1 MNRRKSLDLA
11 RRAVRVAP
19 DDPGVLG
26 HVAFVFGY
34 FGEDIDSAIGMI
46 ERCLAL
52 NPSFARGWMFS
63 GFLRLY
69 AGQCDLAIEHLEIS
83 LRLNPRDQRGLHL
96 SGIGIALFFNRRF
109 AEALDKLLAALQ
121 EFPGYA
127 TPYRFAAACYAQM
140 GRLDDARGMVQRL
153 RMITPIVVHNA
164 SQYRNPEHRELFLSG
179 LRLAA
184 DEAT

>member
-1 MNRRKSLDLA
+1 
-11 RRAVRVAP
+11 
-19 DDPGVLG
+19 
-26 HVAFVFGY
+26 
-34 FGEDIDSAIGMI
+34 MI

-69 AGQCDLAIEHLEIS
+69 AGQCDLAIAHLEIS

-109 AEALDKLLAALQ
+109 DEALDKLLAALQ

-127 TPYRFAAACYAQM
+127 TPYRFIAACYAQM
-140 GRLDDARGMVQRL
+140 GRLEDARRMVQRL
-153 RMITPIVVHNA
+153 RLITPIVIHSA
-164 SQYRNPEHRELFLSG
+164 AQYRVPGQRELFLSG

-184 DEAT
+184 DEST